1 MDAFEVA
8 IDDVEVV
15 YVRSPKQE
23 SEPDVPVCLLACTE
37 DYNVVYILPFLKQ
50 HCACEGGSKGGD
62 FFGIQ
67 QCTRCACLVEE
78 C

>member
-1 MDAFEVA
+1 
-8 IDDVEVV
+8 
-15 YVRSPKQE
+15 
-23 SEPDVPVCLLACTE
+23 VPVCLLACTE